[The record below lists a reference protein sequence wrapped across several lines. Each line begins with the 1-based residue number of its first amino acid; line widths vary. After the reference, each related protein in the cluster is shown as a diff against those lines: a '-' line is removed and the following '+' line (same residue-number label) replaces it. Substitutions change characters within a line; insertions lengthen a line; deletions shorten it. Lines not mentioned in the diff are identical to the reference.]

1 MVIPLPRSRGSQI
14 YLLQLIAVAVGLVLV
29 LAGPWRGGVNTIG
42 GSFVAAALARAV
54 VPVEHEG
61 MLHVRSKAFDV
72 FWMTTLGV
80 SLIVLAIVVPPQP
93 N

>member
-1 MVIPLPRSRGSQI
+1 MIPLPRSRGSQI
-14 YLLQLIAVAVGLVLV
+14 YLLHLIAVAVGLILV
-29 LAGPWRGGVNTIG
+29 LAGPWRQGVLVIG
-42 GSFVAAALARAV
+42 ASFAAAALARAV

-61 MLHVRSKAFDV
+61 MLHVRGKAFDV

-93 N
+93 S